1 MVFWWH
7 EILKADSNLYID
19 ILNHDSKH
27 CSDILNQIQYFTV
40 NVLNLDL
47 IFSLSS
53 KFHMILVHVLGTDIN
68 ILPILCRIICKCY
81 FCDRKQPG
89 GWSVWGRKKSEL
101 GQQVP
106 LLKKK
111 WNIWGKSCF
120 KWPWFWCNRII
131 SMKTTSD
138 VLNEV

>member
-1 MVFWWH
+1 MPWNIEGWFNFVQWYFESW
-7 EILKADSNLYID
+7 LKTLQRYFEPDSIFY
-19 ILNHDSKH
+19 S
-27 CSDILNQIQYFTV
+27 

-53 KFHMILVHVLGTDIN
+53 KFHMILVHVLRTDIN
-68 ILPILCRIICKCY
+68 ILPILCHIMCKCY

-131 SMKTTSD
+131 SMKRTSN